1 MHNIVCTKKLA
12 CLAAYYIKGDF
23 MLKIV
28 LHCSNKEYKEIEPVL
43 SEYLTNKNIAFEIY
57 HVGSATK
64 FLSDYLYQ
72 KDFQL
77 LLVCKN
83 SSLSYML
90 KTYYNFDKSYMHMV
104 SGILELPLNFDS
116 IDKELFNNIESTYCC
131 PYGIYNVSN
140 RKVFR
145 KILHE
150 DIEYIQRLNDKSVIF
165 LRDGETE
172 EINKSINKI
181 KTELNEK
188 YFIKCCKGYIVNIFN
203 IEKVNK
209 DTHTIELKSGIK
221 IPLTRK
227 NFQEFLKSYIFSV
240 EGFRIWDY

>member
-1 MHNIVCTKKLA
+1 MYQEVNLSCCNIIV
-12 CLAAYYIKGDF
+12 KGDF

-28 LHCSNKEYKEIEPVL
+28 LHCNNQEFKEIEPVL
-43 SEYLTNKNIAFEIY
+43 SEYLTNNNITFEIY
-57 HVGSATK
+57 YVGSATK

-72 KDFQL
+72 KDYPL

-83 SSLSYML
+83 SNLSYML
-90 KTYYNFDKSYMHMV
+90 KTYYNFDKSYMYMV
-104 SGILELPLNFDS
+104 SGILELPLNIDS
-116 IDKELFNNIESTYCC
+116 IDKKLFNNIESTYCC
-131 PYGIYNVSN
+131 PYGIYNINN
-140 RKVFR
+140 RTVFR

-165 LRDGETE
+165 LRNGETE

-209 DTHTIELKSGIK
+209 NTNTIELKSGIK

-240 EGFRIWDY
+240 EGFSI

>member
-1 MHNIVCTKKLA
+1 
-12 CLAAYYIKGDF
+12 

-28 LHCSNKEYKEIEPVL
+28 LHCDNKERKEIEPAL
-43 SEYLTNKNIAFEIY
+43 SEYLTNKDITFEIY
-57 HVGSATK
+57 HVGSASK
-64 FLSDYLYQ
+64 FLSDYFYQ
-72 KDFQL
+72 KDFQML
-77 LLVCKN
+77 LIYKN
-83 SSLSYML
+83 NSVSYIL
-90 KTYYNFDKSYMHMV
+90 KTYHNFEKNYMHMV

-116 IDKELFNNIESTYCC
+116 IYEKLFNNIESTYRC

-140 RKVFR
+140 RTLFR

-165 LRDGETE
+165 LRNGETE

-188 YFIKCCKGYIVNIFN
+188 YFIKCCKGYIVNIFS
-203 IEKVNK
+203 IKKVNK

-221 IPLTRK
+221 IPLSRK
-227 NFQEFLKSYIFSV
+227 NFQEFLKSYIFSM
-240 EGFRIWDY
+240 EGFKIWDNW